1 MFCAMC
7 RIHNVAQPTNCSK
20 IWHTEAAVHCRT
32 ETAQGHFKED
42 STQTTMHGQA
52 VKSEQ
57 LKQKSYSTVKE
68 K

>member
-1 MFCAMC
+1 MC
-7 RIHNVAQPTNCSK
+7 RIHNVAQPKNCSK
-20 IWHTEAAVHCRT
+20 IWNTEAAVHCRM